1 MLGNKQKIKMKIDK
15 YTNNNDNLY
24 SNIIPYKLFK
34 ERIWNKEGM
43 TLESCWTERLNQSN
57 PKGNQP

>member
-1 MLGNKQKIKMKIDK
+1 MKIDK
-15 YTNNNDNLY
+15 YTTNNDNLY

-43 TLESCWTERLNQSN
+43 TLESSLNRKIKPVQS
-57 PKGNQP
+57 